1 MEITIEL
8 EPETEA
14 VARQQAEARGLDL
27 GTFIQ
32 SLIKHSCVAETPTL
46 TREEFEREWLQLS
59 EGASGVP
66 VLSDDDL
73 TRAAL
78 YADHD

>member
-1 MEITIEL
+1 MSITIEL
-8 EPETEA
+8 EPEMEA
-14 VARQQAEARGLDL
+14 AARPQAEARGLDL
-27 GTFIQ
+27 SASLQT
-32 SLIKHSCVAETPTL
+32 LIKHSCIADSPTL

-59 EGASGVP
+59 EGTAGLP

-73 TRAAL
+73 TRAVL

>member
-1 MEITIEL
+1 MSITIEL
-8 EPETEA
+8 EPEMEA
-14 VARQQAEARGLDL
+14 AARQQAEARGLDL
-27 GTFIQ
+27 CAFLQT
-32 SLIKHSCVAETPTL
+32 LIKHSCIADSPTL

-59 EGASGVP
+59 EGTAGLP

-73 TRAAL
+73 TRAVL